1 MTARQIDAL
10 DTLKAGLVLAYL
22 ATLRGDGGAVE
33 RHLRDMAHSIKRLD
47 PMPAPSIIDN
57 AA

>member
-1 MTARQIDAL
+1 MTARQVDAL

-22 ATLRGDGGAVE
+22 AILRGDGNSAE
-33 RHLRDMAHSIKRLD
+33 RHLRDMAHSIKSLD